1 MRLST
6 LLLRLSLILALI
18 ANGTTSAFAATQ
30 MQAAHLAEE
39 ASEAKVA
46 QAARTE
52 SAQQPPCHVHVA
64 AAGTSTADS
73 EMTAADA
80 TDPAQGTEHG
90 SPDCCQSAT
99 CQCACMHH
107 VAATSASV
115 HVLEAS
121 IDHASS
127 VRPLKMGHAT
137 PALPHLIRPPIG

>member
-30 MQAAHLAEE
+30 MQAAHWVDKATE
-39 ASEAKVA
+39 ANAA
-46 QAARTE
+46 QSVRTE
-52 SAQQPPCHVHVA
+52 SAQPPCHEHVA
-64 AAGTSTADS
+64 AAGTSTADT
-73 EMTAADA
+73 EVAAADA
-80 TDPAQGTEHG
+80 THPAQGTEHG

-107 VAATSASV
+107 VAATSASA

-127 VRPLKMGHAT
+127 ARPLKMGHAT